1 MPLGRIR
8 YRGLAQRSQQSGM
21 GTPPGGG
28 GGGGGAQQS
37 FIRGGFAQSSN
48 PLPFLLIPFLTDF
61 LIPSIDKYPF
71 HMPSYDRSQGR
82 WAPG

>member
-1 MPLGRIR
+1 MPLGRVR
-8 YRGLAQRSQQSGM
+8 YRGLAQGSQQSGM
-21 GTPPGGG
+21 GTPPGGRG
-28 GGGGGAQQS
+28 GEGAQQS

-71 HMPSYDRSQGR
+71 HMLSYDRRPGQ